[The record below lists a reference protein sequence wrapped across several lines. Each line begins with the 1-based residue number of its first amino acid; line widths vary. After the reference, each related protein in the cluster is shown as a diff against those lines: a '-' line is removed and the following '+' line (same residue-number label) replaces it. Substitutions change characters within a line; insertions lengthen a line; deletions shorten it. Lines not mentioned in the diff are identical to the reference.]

1 MSGPIQ
7 SIERAAAIL
16 RLLSGRSRR
25 LGVVEM
31 AGQLGLPK
39 GTVHGILRT
48 LQAVGFVEQDRESGK
63 YQLGAALLHIGS
75 SYLDANELRTRALNW
90 ADALATQS
98 GESVRIGTLHE
109 KQILIVHHVF
119 RPDDSRQALEVGS
132 LVPIHASALGK
143 ALLAHHRYLLAD
155 LGNERLPGYTPGTVT
170 EMDRLERELDAI
182 GRRGWASEVGELF
195 AGVASIAAPI
205 EDRRGLIAGAISISG
220 PIERLCDSAEP
231 RGELVGY
238 VLETARTV
246 SRELGAIPW

>member
-1 MSGPIQ
+1 VSGPIQ

-25 LGVVEM
+25 LGVVEL

-48 LQAVGFVEQDRESGK
+48 LQSVGFVEQDRESGK

-109 KQILIVHHVF
+109 KQVLIVHHVF

-132 LVPIHASALGK
+132 LVPAHATALGK
-143 ALLAHHRYLLAD
+143 ALLAHHRYLIAD
-155 LGNERLPGYTPGTVT
+155 LSDDPLPTFTATTVT
-170 EMDRLERELDAI
+170 DMDRLERELDAI
-182 GRRGWASEVGELF
+182 RRRGWASEIGELYP
-195 AGVASIAAPI
+195 GVAAIAAPI
-205 EDRRGLIAGAISISG
+205 EDRRGVIAGAISVTG
-220 PIERLCDSAEP
+220 PTERLCDDETP
-231 RGELVGY
+231 RAELVGY
-238 VLETARTV
+238 VMETARTV

>member
-1 MSGPIQ
+1 VSGPIQ

-39 GTVHGILRT
+39 GTVHGILKT
-48 LQAVGFVEQDRESGK
+48 LQSVGFVEQDRDSGK

-98 GESVRIGTLHE
+98 GESVRIGTLHD
-109 KQILIVHHVF
+109 KQVLIVHHVF

-132 LVPIHASALGK
+132 LLPLHASALGK
-143 ALLAHHRYLLAD
+143 ALLAHHRYLLPE
-155 LGNERLPGYTPGTVT
+155 LGAERLARFTAATVT
-170 EMDRLERELDAI
+170 NMDRLEREFDEI
-182 GRRGWASEVGELF
+182 RTRGWASELGELYP
-195 AGVASIAAPI
+195 GVASIAAPI
-205 EDRRGLIAGAISISG
+205 EDRRGVIAGAISVSG
-220 PIERLCDSAEP
+220 PSERLCEDKWP
-231 RGELVGY
+231 RADLVGY
-238 VLETARTV
+238 VMETARTV